1 MKSLLAVLATLVLA
15 GCSSLTKL
23 ETPRLSIVNVQVQKS
38 DLFEQRLLVR
48 LRVQNPNDRILP
60 IRGITYRLE
69 VQGEDFAQGA
79 SASPFDVP
87 AFGEA
92 EFDMT
97 VTANMAT
104 ALLRMATRRGASGKA
119 VEALD
124 YRMVGKVSLSSGLL
138 RSIPFEETGSI
149 KLK

>member
-1 MKSLLAVLATLVLA
+1 MNRCLALIATLALA
-15 GCSSLTKL
+15 ACSSLTKL

-48 LRVQNPNDRILP
+48 LRVQNPNDRVLP
-60 IRGITYRLE
+60 VKGITFRLE
-69 VQGEDFAQGA
+69 VEGEDFAQGA
-79 SASPFDVP
+79 SGSPFDVP

-104 ALLRMATRRGASGKA
+104 ALLRLATRGGSADKA
-119 VEALD
+119 LESLD
-124 YRMVGKVSLSSGLL
+124 YRMVGKVSLASGFL
-138 RSIPFEETGSI
+138 RTIPFEEKGTI